1 MPNLWLI
8 FTTGLLAGGL
18 TCLAVQGG
26 LLAAILLAR
35 PGIKTVMWFLAAK
48 LMAYTILGFV
58 LGLVGS
64 AFQINSSFMVAL
76 QFGVVIFMI
85 GSALNMLNVH
95 PIFRYFAL
103 QPPRFLSR
111 IVRDQATPF
120 LLGAF
125 TVFIPCGTTQVMMFQ
140 AVGTGNPVYGAAV
153 MAAFVLGTI
162 PLFFAL
168 GFGMSK
174 LEEGWKA
181 KMNKIA
187 ATVIIVLALF
197 NLNSTMALATNGYTF
212 GKLAKNIVCT
222 IAFCGEG
229 QKLAV
234 TNPTDVVTIKFESNG
249 YTVDN
254 PVIKAGEPV
263 TVNLVNESGYG
274 CIQAFRIPALGI
286 SKIVKV
292 GDTQTLTITAPKT
305 GQLAFMCS
313 MGMFRGTL
321 TVI

>member
-35 PGIKTVMWFLAAK
+35 PGLKTVFWFLGAK
-48 LMAYTILGFV
+48 LLAYTALGFV

-64 AFQINSSFMVAL
+64 AFQINSAFMVAL
-76 QFGVVIFMI
+76 QFGVVIFML
-85 GSALNMLNVH
+85 GSALNMLHVH

-103 QPPRFLSR
+103 QPPRFLAR
-111 IVRDQATPF
+111 VVRDQATPF

-162 PLFFAL
+162 PVFFAL

-174 LEEGWKA
+174 LEENWK
-181 KMNKIA
+181 NKLNKVA
-187 ATVIIVLALF
+187 AWLIILLALY
-197 NLNSTMALATNGYTF
+197 NLNGTVALTGI
-212 GKLAKNIVCT
+212 GQNIYCT
-222 IAFCGEG
+222 VAFCG
-229 QKLAV
+229 
-234 TNPTDVVTIKFESNG
+234 TNENLKPSSTVTINFQSNG
-249 YTVDN
+249 YVVDN

-263 TVNLVNESGYG
+263 TLNLVNESGYG
-274 CIQAFRIPALGI
+274 CIQAFRIPSLGI
-286 SKIVKV
+286 SKIVSV
-292 GDTQTLTITAPKT
+292 GDTQTITITAPKP
-305 GQLAFMCS
+305 GPLAFMCS
-313 MGMFRGTL
+313 MGMFRGVL
-321 TVI
+321 NVI

>member
-26 LLAAILLAR
+26 LLAAVLLNK
-35 PGIKTVMWFLAAK
+35 PGIKTVIWFLGAK
-48 LMAYTILGFV
+48 LLSYTILGFI

-64 AFQINSSFMVAL
+64 AFQINSSFMVTL
-76 QFGVVIFMI
+76 QFAVVIFMI

-140 AVGTGNPVYGAAV
+140 AVGTGNPIFGAAV

-162 PLFFAL
+162 PLFFIL

-174 LEEGWKA
+174 LEENWKN
-181 KMNKIA
+181 KLNKIA
-187 ATVIIVLALF
+187 AWLIIFLALF
-197 NLNSTMALATNGYTF
+197 NLNGTMALTGI
-212 GKLAKNIVCT
+212 GQNIYCT
-222 IAFCGEG
+222 IAFCG
-229 QKLAV
+229 
-234 TNPTDVVTIKFESNG
+234 TNTNLQPSSTVTINFQSNG
-249 YTVDN
+249 YVVDS
-254 PVIKAGEPV
+254 PVIKAGETV
-263 TVNLVNESGYG
+263 TLKLVNESGYG
-274 CIQAFRIPALGI
+274 CIQAFRIPSLGI

-292 GDTQTLTITAPKT
+292 GTQESISIVAPKT

-313 MGMFRGTL
+313 MGMFRGVL
-321 TVI
+321 NVI